1 MLSEVSLDM
10 KSNADSQLNS
20 IDNPYPMSNTFA
32 ISLVNEF
39 MVSHNL
45 STKFFNISIGF

>member
-10 KSNADSQLNS
+10 KSNTDNQLNS
-20 IDNPYPMSNTFA
+20 IDNPYLMSNTFA

-39 MVSHNL
+39 MV
-45 STKFFNISIGF
+45 